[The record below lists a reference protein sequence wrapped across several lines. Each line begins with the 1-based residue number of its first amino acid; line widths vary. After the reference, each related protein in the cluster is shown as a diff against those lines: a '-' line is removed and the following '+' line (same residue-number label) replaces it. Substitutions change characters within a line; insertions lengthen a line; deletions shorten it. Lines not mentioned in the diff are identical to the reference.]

1 MAHDLTPG
9 FCDPLDTSLSTVWGL
24 TYINVRRA
32 FFSLGIQPGLRRG
45 SEVRGRRGAVLI
57 GGPFSFDAF
66 WRLIGHASC

>member
-32 FFSLGIQPGLRRG
+32 FFSLGPACVEGQKF
-45 SEVRGRRGAVLI
+45 EDA
-57 GGPFSFDAF
+57 GGP
-66 WRLIGHASC
+66 C